1 MSAIEKNCVIVPVD
15 FGELCVKAIATAL
28 EYVNSPNQVHLI
40 HVLDAL
46 SPGDPAMI
54 WKTLDDETRKKNVS
68 QKFEEILEASGW
80 EGMEIYIEVGHP
92 SEKIVDFAEE
102 KSADLIVIPTH
113 GRRGISRFM
122 LGSVTERVIRFAP
135 CPVLVL
141 R

>member
-1 MSAIEKNCVIVPVD
+1 MSAVEKNCVIVPVD
-15 FGELCVKAIATAL
+15 FGELSLKAIATAL
-28 EYVNSPNQVHLI
+28 EYVNSPSQVHII
-40 HVLDAL
+40 HVLEPL

-54 WKTLDDETRKKNVS
+54 WQTLDDETRKKNVCE
-68 QKFEEILEASGW
+68 KLEEILTASAW
-80 EGMEIYIEVGHP
+80 EGMEVHIEVGHP
-92 SEKIVDFAEE
+92 SEQIVDFAKE
-102 KSADLIVIPTH
+102 KNADLIVIPTH